1 MVNESKKACEAEAA
15 PKKRKGAIVA
25 GVVVAIVVVA
35 GAGFFVWHEQP
46 SFCNAICH
54 IPMDA
59 YVESYVDGDYDKYG
73 VALESDEA
81 KNGMMAYMHGHSLEN
96 GESVDCLGCHV
107 PTIGE
112 QVSEGLGWVSGSY
125 EVIPQN
131 SQGQWP
137 LATRSLDQLVEARGL
152 ESGEMFC
159 LNESCHANDDGSAMT
174 RDDLVEATADLS
186 ESRNPHEQPH
196 GDVACSECHKA
207 HTQSVNA
214 CSECHDDAPLP
225 EGWLSVSAA
234 KAQEKERDSQ

>member
-1 MVNESKKACEAEAA
+1 MDNETKQACEAKPAS
-15 PKKRKGAIVA
+15 KKKGAIVGA
-25 GVVVAIVVVA
+25 VVAAVVVVA

-46 SFCNAICH
+46 TFCNAICH

-59 YVESYVDGDYDKYG
+59 YVESYVDGEYDKYG

-81 KNGMMAYMHGHSLEN
+81 KNGMMAYLHGHSLEN
-96 GESVDCLGCHV
+96 ETVDCLGCHV
-107 PTIGE
+107 PTLGE
-112 QVSEGLGWVSGSY
+112 QVSEGLGWITGGY

-137 LATRSLDQLVEARGL
+137 LATRSLDELVEARGL

-159 LNESCHANDDGSAMT
+159 MNDSCHTNDDGTPMT
-174 RDDLVEATADLS
+174 RDDLIAVTADLA
-186 ESRNPHEQPH
+186 EGRNPHEQPH
-196 GDVACSECHKA
+196 GDVACAECHKA

-234 KAQEKERDSQ
+234 KAQQQSRTAE